1 MNETLLPDRLARVE
15 ASLAHAERQID
26 ELNAVLVEQGRE
38 LTRLRKRLEQVGE
51 TIAAQELERVQGL
64 QQKPPHWTV

>member
-1 MNETLLPDRLARVE
+1 VNEAALLERLARVE
-15 ASLAHAERQID
+15 ASLAHAERQVD

-51 TIAAQELERVQGL
+51 TIATQELDRVQGL
-64 QQKPPHWTV
+64 QQKPPHWSA